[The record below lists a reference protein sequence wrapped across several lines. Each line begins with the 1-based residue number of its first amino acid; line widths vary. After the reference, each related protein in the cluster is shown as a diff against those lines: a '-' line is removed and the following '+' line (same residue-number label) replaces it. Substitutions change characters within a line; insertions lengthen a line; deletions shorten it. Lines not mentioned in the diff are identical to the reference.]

1 VPLKTKVA
9 IWKAHF
15 LHGICEKSLVQHSSE
30 QMVYYSRYATKKKG
44 VPLASRSYAKSH
56 PSPKITASL
65 WLRIESLPTFVSNS
79 FLTFLNST
87 CLPFTPNQVHSLVRI
102 QHQAISCWF
111 YTFTQFPC
119 WSSCIVDFEEVPY
132 MVSVHFQAILSWSH
146 SCLQLSVLFGY
157 PRECH
162 LRPCQRSIPFGSF
175 YLNGGCRPW
184 LWNLRMFFPI
194 LSIQLESLDQEDWV
208 MKPKTSRFMKH
219 NPTQQG
225 TMLPMQE
232 RKSCMKDQE
241 VFLLQTILI
250 SSFPHDQCA
259 LHRFLCFPPP
269 FINLGTRFL
278 LREGG
283 GL

>member
-30 QMVYYSRYATKKKG
+30 QMVYYSRYATEKKG
-44 VPLASRSYAKSH
+44 VPLESRSYAKSH

-119 WSSCIVDFEEVPY
+119 WSSCIVDFEQVPY
-132 MVSVHFQAILSWSH
+132 MVSVHFQAIVMISLVPSTICLVRVSKGMSSSTVPKIDSLWKFLPQWRMSSLTLELENVLSH
-146 SCLQLSVLFGY
+146 SEYPARVAGPRRLSN
-157 PRECH
+157 EA
-162 LRPCQRSIPFGSF
+162 Q
-175 YLNGGCRPW
+175 N
-184 LWNLRMFFPI
+184 
-194 LSIQLESLDQEDWV
+194 
-208 MKPKTSRFMKH
+208 K
-219 NPTQQG
+219 
-225 TMLPMQE
+225 
-232 RKSCMKDQE
+232 
-241 VFLLQTILI
+241 
-250 SSFPHDQCA
+250 
-259 LHRFLCFPPP
+259 
-269 FINLGTRFL
+269 
-278 LREGG
+278 
-283 GL
+283 